1 MNLEERCQRDLL
13 LRPDFD
19 ALVLGRT
26 GVERRPEGTTLLRL
40 TASQIAVL
48 QDRKVLAL
56 RGTCNAGQVI
66 EFQTNSSTVDL
77 ECSIIAATRSC
88 LGIDVE
94 IDGVLR
100 ATLRDDRPHN
110 PIRLRLF
117 ECEESSRWRRIRI
130 HLPHGLALRLERL
143 LLAPGA
149 QALPV
154 SRPGSRLLC
163 LGDSI
168 TQGLNAV
175 SPYHTYPS
183 LLARSLGAELL
194 NQGMT
199 AHVLEPALVPTGLT
213 PAPDL
218 VTVAYGTNEWAE
230 GWTASKVRQ
239 VLAAFLER
247 LGELVPCG
255 VPVVVI
261 SPIWRTDA
269 EDERPGGRLASFAGE
284 IEAAAAD
291 LGAFPV
297 AGLRLVPHVD
307 SYFDDG
313 AHPTE
318 EGHVLFARNLIC
330 HLSSVLRSISHG
342 RVENVPTATHI

>member
-1 MNLEERCQRDLL
+1 MEEKCQRDLL
-13 LRPDFD
+13 LRPDF
-19 ALVLGRT
+19 AAFVLGST
-26 GVERRPEGTTLLRL
+26 GVDKRPEGTTLLRL
-40 TASQIAVL
+40 TTGQTALL

-56 RGTCNAGQVI
+56 RGACNAGQVI
-66 EFQTNSSTVDL
+66 EFQTNSPTVDL

-117 ECEESSRWRRIRI
+117 QCEESSRWRHIRI
-130 HLPHGLALRLERL
+130 YLPHGLVLRLERL

-149 QALPV
+149 QALPL
-154 SRPGSRLLC
+154 SRPRSRLLC

-199 AHVLEPALVPTGLT
+199 AHVLEPALVPIGLT

-230 GWTASKVRQ
+230 GWTVPEMRQ
-239 VLAAFLER
+239 ALAASLAR

-269 EDERPGGRLASFAGE
+269 DEERPGGRLASFAGE

-291 LGAFPV
+291 LGAVPV

-318 EGHVLFARNLIC
+318 EGHVSFARNLIR
-330 HLSSVLRSISHG
+330 HLSSALRSLPGVQPDLVFSAI
-342 RVENVPTATHI
+342 